1 MKKLSRFITLLLL
14 VCCISMIF
22 SACTDDPY
30 KDYVSSGLEPK
41 TKLIGYSEQNFIK
54 WNSDT
59 KLKLLTSY
67 TDYKNFDIDL
77 GYTKAYFEYNSLLIL
92 LQTTCSSE
100 NHQFVDILEK
110 DGKLCPVVEHN
121 YIGPND
127 PATDDI
133 IYYAFYA
140 EIPNSENYKIG
151 EVILRTRSQNV
162 MQ

>member
-14 VCCISMIF
+14 VFFISIIF
-22 SACTDDPY
+22 SDCTDDPY
-30 KDYVSSGLEPK
+30 KDYVSVGLEPK
-41 TKLIGYSEQNFIK
+41 TKLIEYSEQKFIK

-59 KLKLLTSY
+59 KPKLLVSY
-67 TDYKNFDIDL
+67 TDYKNFNIDL
-77 GYTKAYFEYNSLLIL
+77 GYAKAYFELNSLLIF

-100 NHQFVDILEK
+100 NHKFVDILEK

-127 PATDDI
+127 PVTDDI
-133 IYYAFYA
+133 IYYVFYA